1 MTAQMRTL
9 IFMLMFGVF
18 MSNNIM
24 VPVHELSHIHDEH
37 ETSLVSCDVYHAIH
51 SGAISSNGYVAY
63 VPSLSR
69 CINAQGESH
78 LVVFTTNLEKAIR
91 APPFQA

>member
-1 MTAQMRTL
+1 MTAQLRTL

-24 VPVHELSHIHDEH
+24 VPVHELSHIHDDP
-37 ETSLVSCDVYHAIH
+37 ETSLVICDVYHAI
-51 SGAISSNGYVAY
+51 SSVAISSNGYVAY

-69 CINAQGESH
+69 CINTQVDPH
-78 LVVFTTNLEKAIR
+78 LGVFTTNLAKPIR
-91 APPFQA
+91 APPFNT